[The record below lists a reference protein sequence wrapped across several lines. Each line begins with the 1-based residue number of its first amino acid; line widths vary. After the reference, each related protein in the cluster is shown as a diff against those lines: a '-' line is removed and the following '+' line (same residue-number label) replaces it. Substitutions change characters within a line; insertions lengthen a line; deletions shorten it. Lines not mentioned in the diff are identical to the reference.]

1 VGHGDGGGELRGLRR
16 RWRRELV
23 AALYDEAGASV
34 TEFVPAYE
42 VAARLDVPADEAR
55 KLVAYLEE
63 KGWVYVDDHRL
74 GIVRMT
80 AAGIDAVE
88 SGD

>member
-1 VGHGDGGGELRGLRR
+1 VTEGGGSELRSTRR

-23 AALYDEAGASV
+23 AALYDETGASV

-42 VAARLDVPADEAR
+42 VAARLEVPVEEAR

-63 KGWVYVDDHRL
+63 KGWIYVDDHKL
-74 GIVRMT
+74 GVVRMT

-88 SGD
+88 AGD